1 MTEIFIGL
9 NNDIIINLHLSMDR
23 VDYCPIRNTYIS
35 KEREDLDHI
44 YDRIETSEKIYHII
58 SYISCYNNLLLIF
71 ALSIVKRPMIIFS
84 SKPF

>member
-1 MTEIFIGL
+1 MTEMFTGL
-9 NNDIIINLHLSMDR
+9 NNDIIINLQFRMDR

-58 SYISCYNNLLLIF
+58 SYIS
-71 ALSIVKRPMIIFS
+71 
-84 SKPF
+84 